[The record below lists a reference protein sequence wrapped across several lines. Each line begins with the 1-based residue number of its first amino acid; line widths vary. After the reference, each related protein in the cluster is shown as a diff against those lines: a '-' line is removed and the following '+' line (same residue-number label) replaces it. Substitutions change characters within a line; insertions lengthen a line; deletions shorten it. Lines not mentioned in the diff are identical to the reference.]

1 MSVKGSLFLLPNVLG
16 DHYPHEVFLPASVD
30 RAIEKL
36 DGLIAESEKGGR
48 KYLSLFL
55 GHDKAKSIPLSLLRK
70 GADPSDHK
78 FLMEP
83 LLQGQT
89 WGLVSDA
96 GVPCVADPGAQ
107 LIHLARKS
115 GIDIKSFVGP
125 SAITIS
131 LMLSGLPGQRFAFHG
146 YLPVNEGLGSTL
158 QKLEKRSEEDQATQI
173 FIEAPHRNQRLLEEL
188 IKSLQDETWLCV
200 ARDLTLPSQKVICQK
215 IKAWRKS
222 PLPNLDRKPSTF
234 LIYAKELNG

>member
-16 DHYPHEVFLPASVD
+16 DHYSHEVFLPASVD

-48 KYLSLFL
+48 KYLSLFMEQK
-55 GHDKAKSIPLSLLRK
+55 KAKNIPLTLLRK
-70 GADPSDHK
+70 GADFADCQ
-78 FLMEP
+78 FIIEP

-96 GVPCVADPGAQ
+96 GAPCVADPGAE
-107 LIHLARKS
+107 LIRLARKS
-115 GIDIKSFVGP
+115 GVDIKSFVGP
-125 SAITIS
+125 SAITLS

-146 YLPVNEGLGSTL
+146 YLPVNEGLNKSL
-158 QKLEKRSEEDQATQI
+158 QNLEKRSEEDQATQI
-173 FIEAPHRNQRLLEEL
+173 FIEAPHRNQRLLDEL

-200 ARDLTLPSQKVICQK
+200 ARDLTLPTQKVICQK
-215 IKAWRKS
+215 IRAWRKS
-222 PLPNLDRKPSTF
+222 PLPNIDRMPCTF
-234 LIYAKELNG
+234 LVYAKNFS